1 MVGNTKTTTP
11 SVTVIHV
18 RPVTTPAY
26 STVTCVRALSVKVRT
41 PRIGLVRVR
50 ELAIARRIDAIV
62 AAAVTAADT
71 WLLRHYDALEITRR
85 RDADTACRRRLR
97 PEPVRSSISWIISQ
111 PRIET

>member
-1 MVGNTKTTTP
+1 MVANTKTTTP
-11 SVTVIHV
+11 AVTVIHV

-50 ELAIARRIDAIV
+50 ELAIARRIDAIT
-62 AAAVTAADT
+62 AAVTAADT